1 MSAAHIRPRDQRQ
14 MESDFEIIRAVPV
27 HRALRQRELWT
38 SPHEIRRRN
47 RAAQVWSL
55 STKVSGYDVLLFA
68 YLAVGE
74 RLAES
79 PGFDI
84 ATGAGCMWLIGS
96 FVDMTAMCFLQEI
109 KFLPDPDS
117 ANYIVAG
124 RTVPRKTNPWVL
136 VVTQVSLVVG
146 LWSST
151 YLPCRRKMCFPDVAC
166 IHQGDQDLFER
177 GIYGISGCLSV
188 TKELRILYSPDYLSS
203 LWCIFEL
210 VRVSSREPTRRAEL
224 RATVY

>member
-1 MSAAHIRPRDQRQ
+1 MKSSGPCLFIEHFDSVSFGHPHMKFDG
-14 MESDFEIIRAVPV
+14 ET
-27 HRALRQRELWT
+27 EL
-38 SPHEIRRRN
+38 PKFGVFRRRYQATMFFCSHTW
-47 RAAQVWSL
+47 RSVKGLQ
-55 STKVSGYDVLLFA
+55 KV
-68 YLAVGE
+68 LALILQLGW
-74 RLAES
+74 LH
-79 PGFDI
+79 G
-84 ATGAGCMWLIGS
+84 LIGS

-109 KFLPDPDS
+109 KILPDPDS

-151 YLPCRRKMCFPDVAC
+151 YLPCRRKMCFPGVAC

-177 GIYGISGCLSV
+177 GIYGIGGCLSV

-203 LWCIFEL
+203 LWCIFE
-210 VRVSSREPTRRAEL
+210 S
-224 RATVY
+224 